1 MGNNELGTPH
11 RLPGPLPVLV
21 HVVHG
26 QLGEMDPRHHSLALY
41 PDSSSN
47 IYYLTSLPALQCPQ
61 FICLNAKTMIQSIGI
76 ENRSDQSMR
85 KF

>member
-1 MGNNELGTPH
+1 MGNNKLGTPH
-11 RLPGPLPVLV
+11 PLPGTLPVLV
-21 HVVHG
+21 HVVYG
-26 QLGEMDPRHHSLALY
+26 QLGEMDPRHHSLALH

-47 IYYLTSLPALQCPQ
+47 IYYLISLLALQCPQ

-76 ENRSDQSMR
+76 ENRTDQSMR